1 MILAMKSSTDVQ
13 ITHSGRLIKVEVH
26 SWTDEAGRR
35 VVREIVRHP
44 GAVVVVPILD
54 DGRIVMIRNYRIA
67 VDDRL
72 WELPAGK
79 LEPGE
84 DPAEAARRELDEE
97 TGSRAGEIIPLGDF
111 FTSPGFADELIHL
124 YLARQITRHEQR
136 LEPGEDIS
144 VEIIMLDEALHMI
157 RTGDIR
163 DGKTIAGLLMY
174 ATFCRD
180 QDS

>member
-1 MILAMKSSTDVQ
+1 MKSPPEVQ
-13 ITHSGRLIKVEVH
+13 ITHSGSLIKVEVH
-26 SWTDEAGRR
+26 SWTDESGRK
-35 VVREIVRHP
+35 VVREVVRHP
-44 GAVVVVPILD
+44 GAVVVVPVLD
-54 DGRIVMIRNYRIA
+54 DGRVVMIRNYRLA

-79 LEPGE
+79 LEARE
-84 DPAEAARRELDEE
+84 EPAEAAGRELDEE
-97 TGSRAGEIIPLGDF
+97 TGCRAGKIIRLGEF

-144 VEIIMLDEALHMI
+144 VEIMTLDQALDMI
-157 RTGDIR
+157 KDGQIR

-174 ATFCRD
+174 ATFYRD